1 METGSPRAV
10 FISYARD
17 DIAAAQRTAEALRS
31 NGVEVWFD
39 LNELRGGDA
48 WDQKIRKQI
57 KACTL
62 FLPIISART
71 QERSEGYFRLEWKLA
86 VERTHLMA
94 EGVPFL
100 VPLVVDETSDS
111 GAVVP
116 PEFLRVQ
123 WMRLQG
129 GLPSQQFVEHVK
141 SLLAEP
147 SKPSIVAKHPA
158 PSSLPDE
165 KSIAVL
171 AFANLSRDPENEFF
185 SDGISEELL
194 NLVARIPRL
203 NVAARTSAFYFKGKN
218 VPIAEIARTLRVAHV
233 VEGSV
238 RKAGTKVRITAQLI
252 NASNGFQIWSE
263 TFDRELQDIFA
274 VQDEIAGLIAKSLQL
289 KLGGAVRVAQTVN
302 PEAHRL
308 VLEGRHFWNLRTRD
322 GFDKA
327 ERAFAKALEIDSDFA
342 PAHAGLADVWGVRAW
357 YASASGLSSYKEN
370 LMKAS
375 FEAELALKL
384 DPSLGEAN
392 AALGV
397 VYYHLH
403 RWAESERHFVQA
415 FRLNPN
421 YAIAH
426 QWHAHLFAA
435 QGKLDKGL
443 LELERSLAL
452 DPLAFSSLI
461 IYASQLNFA
470 KQFQE
475 ALTITDRALTLRNE
489 VYPPLQSA
497 RAFALLGLGRTQE
510 AAAEARLALNDG
522 PGDTSWW
529 AGEEAIYVLH
539 RSGSPEEVDKYLSAW
554 KTDGGR
560 QTGPM
565 LQAVGRFEEALP
577 ILDQIP
583 PTIYARLI
591 YAPYYDEVRDDLRF
605 QHLVRKLGF
614 ESEYLQG
621 RATLDRMLGDRVAE
635 G

>member
-17 DIAAAQRTAEALRS
+17 DIAAAQRAAEALRS

-62 FLPIISART
+62 FLPVISART

-100 VPLVVDETSDS
+100 VPLVLDDTSDS
-111 GAVVP
+111 GALVP
-116 PEFLRVQ
+116 TEFLRVQ

-141 SLLAEP
+141 SLLEEP
-147 SKPSIVAKHPA
+147 GRPSVAVRNSPQL
-158 PSSLPDE
+158 SGPDE
-165 KSIAVL
+165 KSIAIL

-194 NLVARIPRL
+194 NLVARIPGL

-218 VPIAEIARTLRVAHV
+218 VPISEIASTLRVAHV

-238 RKAGTKVRITAQLI
+238 RKVGTRVRITAQLI
-252 NASNGFQIWSE
+252 NAANGFQIWSE
-263 TFDRELQDIFA
+263 TFDRELRDIFA
-274 VQDEIAGLIAKSLQL
+274 VQDEIAGLIAESLQL

-308 VLEGRHFWNLRTRD
+308 VLEGRHFWALRTPD

-327 ERAFAKALEIDSDFA
+327 ERAFSKALAIDSDFA
-342 PAHAGLADVWGVRAW
+342 PAHTGLADVWGVRAW
-357 YASASGLSSYKEN
+357 YASASGVLSYKEN

-375 FEAELALKL
+375 HEAELALKL
-384 DPSLGEAN
+384 DSSSGEAN

-403 RWAESERHFVQA
+403 RWAEAERHFVQT

-426 QWHAHLFAA
+426 QWHAHLLAA
-435 QGKLDKGL
+435 L
-443 LELERSLAL
+443 
-452 DPLAFSSLI
+452 
-461 IYASQLNFA
+461 
-470 KQFQE
+470 
-475 ALTITDRALTLRNE
+475 
-489 VYPPLQSA
+489 
-497 RAFALLGLGRTQE
+497 
-510 AAAEARLALNDG
+510 
-522 PGDTSWW
+522 
-529 AGEEAIYVLH
+529 
-539 RSGSPEEVDKYLSAW
+539 
-554 KTDGGR
+554 
-560 QTGPM
+560 
-565 LQAVGRFEEALP
+565 
-577 ILDQIP
+577 
-583 PTIYARLI
+583 
-591 YAPYYDEVRDDLRF
+591 
-605 QHLVRKLGF
+605 
-614 ESEYLQG
+614 
-621 RATLDRMLGDRVAE
+621 
-635 G
+635 

>member
-1 METGSPRAV
+1 
-10 FISYARD
+10 
-17 DIAAAQRTAEALRS
+17 
-31 NGVEVWFD
+31 
-39 LNELRGGDA
+39 
-48 WDQKIRKQI
+48 
-57 KACTL
+57 
-62 FLPIISART
+62 
-71 QERSEGYFRLEWKLA
+71 
-86 VERTHLMA
+86 
-94 EGVPFL
+94 
-100 VPLVVDETSDS
+100 
-111 GAVVP
+111 
-116 PEFLRVQ
+116 
-123 WMRLQG
+123 
-129 GLPSQQFVEHVK
+129 
-141 SLLAEP
+141 
-147 SKPSIVAKHPA
+147 
-158 PSSLPDE
+158 
-165 KSIAVL
+165 
-171 AFANLSRDPENEFF
+171 
-185 SDGISEELL
+185 
-194 NLVARIPRL
+194 
-203 NVAARTSAFYFKGKN
+203 
-218 VPIAEIARTLRVAHV
+218 
-233 VEGSV
+233 
-238 RKAGTKVRITAQLI
+238 
-252 NASNGFQIWSE
+252 
-263 TFDRELQDIFA
+263 
-274 VQDEIAGLIAKSLQL
+274 
-289 KLGGAVRVAQTVN
+289 
-302 PEAHRL
+302 
-308 VLEGRHFWNLRTRD
+308 
-322 GFDKA
+322 
-327 ERAFAKALEIDSDFA
+327 
-342 PAHAGLADVWGVRAW
+342 
-357 YASASGLSSYKEN
+357 
-370 LMKAS
+370 MKAS

>member
-1 METGSPRAV
+1 MGGPLPCAMEPGSPRAV

-17 DIAAAQRTAEALRS
+17 DIAAAQRAAEALRS

-62 FLPIISART
+62 FLPVISART

-111 GAVVP
+111 AAVVP

-141 SLLAEP
+141 GMLAEP
-147 SKPSIVAKHPA
+147 GRPSVAARNP
-158 PSSLPDE
+158 PQLSGPDE
-165 KSIAVL
+165 KSIAIL

-194 NLVARIPRL
+194 NLVARIPGL

-218 VPIAEIARTLRVAHV
+218 VPITDIARTLRVAHV

-238 RKAGTKVRITAQLI
+238 RKAGTRVRITAQLI

-289 KLGGAVRVAQTVN
+289 KLGGAVRVSQTVN

-308 VLEGRHFWNLRTRD
+308 VLEGRHFWTLRTAE
-322 GFDKA
+322 GFQNA
-327 ERAFAKALEIDSDFA
+327 ERAFAKALQVDPDFA

-357 YASASGLSSYKEN
+357 YASLSGASSYKEN

-375 FEAELALKL
+375 YETELALKL
-384 DPSLGEAN
+384 DPSLGEQRKAFKTPSGPSPRLFKSPRILPPPTR
-392 AALGV
+392 ALRMFG
-397 VYYHLH
+397 
-403 RWAESERHFVQA
+403 ESELGMRRFRVRH
-415 FRLNPN
+415 
-421 YAIAH
+421 
-426 QWHAHLFAA
+426 
-435 QGKLDKGL
+435 
-443 LELERSLAL
+443 
-452 DPLAFSSLI
+452 
-461 IYASQLNFA
+461 
-470 KQFQE
+470 
-475 ALTITDRALTLRNE
+475 LTRRI
-489 VYPPLQSA
+489 
-497 RAFALLGLGRTQE
+497 
-510 AAAEARLALNDG
+510 
-522 PGDTSWW
+522 
-529 AGEEAIYVLH
+529 
-539 RSGSPEEVDKYLSAW
+539 
-554 KTDGGR
+554 
-560 QTGPM
+560 
-565 LQAVGRFEEALP
+565 
-577 ILDQIP
+577 
-583 PTIYARLI
+583 
-591 YAPYYDEVRDDLRF
+591 
-605 QHLVRKLGF
+605 
-614 ESEYLQG
+614 
-621 RATLDRMLGDRVAE
+621 
-635 G
+635 

>member
-1 METGSPRAV
+1 M

>member
-1 METGSPRAV
+1 M

-62 FLPIISART
+62 FLPVISART

>member
-62 FLPIISART
+62 FLPVISART

>member
-116 PEFLRVQ
+116 HEFLRVQ

-194 NLVARIPRL
+194 NLVARIPGL

>member
-1 METGSPRAV
+1 M

-62 FLPIISART
+62 FLPVISART

-171 AFANLSRDPENEFF
+171 AFANLSRDTENEFF